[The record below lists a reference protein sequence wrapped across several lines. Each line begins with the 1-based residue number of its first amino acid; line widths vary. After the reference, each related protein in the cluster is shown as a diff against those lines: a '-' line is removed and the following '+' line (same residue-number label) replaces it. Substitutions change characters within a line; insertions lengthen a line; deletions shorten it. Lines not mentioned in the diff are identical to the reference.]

1 MITHIGRMSFATNFY
16 GKIKTSDIISVT
28 GHSSESQLL
37 TYINKNRIVNNDDL
51 KDEMTKVIEKLT
63 KEAKI
68 Q

>member
-37 TYINKNRIVNNDDL
+37 TYINKNRIVDNNSL
-51 KDEMTKVIEKLT
+51 KDEMTRIIDNL
-63 KEAKI
+63 
-68 Q
+68 